1 MGRKSRG
8 ERLDGDVEAAQS
20 MVVGLGKV
28 SNCDLANKTEASN
41 LLNVVE
47 RQILESLEEVIES
60 GVESYLATGSA
71 LKEIRDQRLYRE
83 GFKSFDAYVK
93 SRWCFQRDYAD
104 KLIDSSETKQKVHT
118 MVGSSGADKIQNERQ
133 LRELKSVPD
142 ESLAKVIAK
151 ASEIAGDGLYG
162 ETH

>member
-1 MGRKSRG
+1 
-8 ERLDGDVEAAQS
+8 

-162 ETH
+162 